1 MKTLLTILLLTFSSA
16 LTAQELTVFHYNFSF
31 EEEFTTGWNNTNLAN
46 RLAYVTTSIYDQKK
60 QLVYKKH
67 FEKPDFVTSHYG
79 ICLLA
84 DTTKLEINTNT
95 KYTVSVKYKFVN
107 KNPGKSVFRF
117 VTVDSLPNLALE
129 LFFDQAEP
137 KDSLDYDT
145 TTYEMPQYEI
155 IKYPKPAL
163 IVKYLRESVNPQF
176 TPTWFEYSRLTR
188 RPIYIFRNTSN
199 DTMCTVNRISFSGLR
214 GRLDLLDIKG
224 NWVPYFFGA
233 VCGTG
238 SGPRFLSP
246 GEDIYL
252 VEAFA
257 IGDPLKLQVG
267 FYRYSVKYKDSNKN
281 DKAESTYFSIIY
293 SK

>member
-1 MKTLLTILLLTFSSA
+1 MKLLLTILLLTFSSA
-16 LTAQELTVFHYNFSF
+16 LISQELVVFHYNFSF
-31 EEEFTTGWNNTNLAN
+31 EEEFTTGWNNTNPAN

-95 KYTVSVKYKFVN
+95 KYTLSVKYRFVN
-107 KNPGKSVFRF
+107 KSPSKSVFRF

-129 LFFDQAEP
+129 LFFDQAQS
-137 KDSLDYDT
+137 KDSLDFDT
-145 TTYEMPQYEI
+145 ITYKMPQYEV

-163 IVKYLRESVNPQF
+163 IIKYLRESVNPQF
-176 TPTWFEYSRLTR
+176 MPTWFEYSRLTR
-188 RPIYIFRNTSN
+188 RPVYIFKNTSN
-199 DTMCTVNRISFSGLR
+199 DTMYTVKRNSLSGLK
-214 GRLDLLDIKG
+214 GHLDLLDIKG
-224 NWVPYFFGA
+224 NWKPYFFGA

-238 SGPRFLSP
+238 SELRFLSP
-246 GEDIYL
+246 GEATYL
-252 VEAFA
+252 EEAFA
-257 IGDPLKLQVG
+257 IGNPLKLQSG
-267 FYRYSVKYKDSNKN
+267 FYKYSVKYLDSNKN
-281 DKAESTYFSIIY
+281 YKAESTYFSIIY

>member
-1 MKTLLTILLLTFSSA
+1 MKILLTILLLTFSST
-16 LTAQELTVFHYNFSF
+16 LISQELAVFHYNFSF
-31 EEEFTTGWNNTNLAN
+31 EEEFTTGWKNSNFAN
-46 RLAYVTTSIYDQKK
+46 RLAYITTTIYDQKK
-60 QLVYKKH
+60 RSVYKKH

-84 DTTKLEINTNT
+84 DTTKLKLNTNT
-95 KYTVSVKYKFVN
+95 KYTLSVKYRFVN
-107 KNPGKSVFRF
+107 KRQSKSVFGF

-137 KDSLDYDT
+137 KDSLDFDT
-145 TTYEMPQYEI
+145 ITYEMPQYEV
-155 IKYPKPAL
+155 IKNPKPAL
-163 IVKYLRESVNPQF
+163 IIKYLRESVNPQF
-176 TPTWFEYSRLTR
+176 MPTWFESSRLTR
-188 RPIYIFRNTSN
+188 RPVYIFRNTSN
-199 DTMCTVNRISFSGLR
+199 DTMYTFKRNSLSGFK
-214 GRLDLLDIKG
+214 GHLDLLDTKG
-224 NWVPYFFGA
+224 NWNPYFFGA

-246 GEDIYL
+246 GEEIYL

-257 IGDPLKLQVG
+257 IGNPLKLQSG
-267 FYRYSVKYKDSNKN
+267 FYRYYAKYLDPNKN